1 MRNNESGNNI
11 ILKIIIGVLGVI
23 VLYFGLVAFN
33 VIDGPFSTIDDKK
46 DSITFSI
53 KELEM
58 RKGEVTHLDVI
69 NNNGD
74 AFIFTSSDPSV
85 ATVDDSTG
93 YIEAKK
99 AGVTTI
105 TVQLRKDSNIKDEC
119 IVTVVEPV
127 SSIDVESVSLNK
139 QSLSLKVGDSETLH
153 YTLSPNNANIQ
164 KVTWSTSNKTVATVS
179 KYGEI
184 KAVGVGNAIIKVV
197 TDNGKEAICNVTVT
211 KKSSSEPPKE
221 ENIEVTSI
229 SFESNNIKLKIG
241 SNYNLRSR
249 MTIKPSNATNKKI
262 TWTSSDSSIATVSN
276 GVVTAIK
283 AGTVT
288 VTAKSSNGKTAT
300 CTFVITKSGSTKEVE
315 VTSISFESNNVNMN
329 VGKLYNLKSR
339 MTIKPDNA
347 TNKTIT
353 WTSSNT
359 SIATVNDGLVTALKA
374 GTVKVTAKADN
385 GEKAT
390 CTFVITKSG
399 STKEVEVT
407 SISFESNNINM
418 NVGKLY
424 NLKSRMTIKP
434 DNATNKTVTWT
445 SSNTSVATVKDGV
458 VTALKAG
465 TATVTAKSNNGKT
478 ATCTFVIK
486 AGSTTSDAI
495 SSDGT
500 INNKYFNI
508 VTGSGVNKSTALA
521 NTKGL
526 NEAIS
531 YAKKN
536 GIKNIKL
543 TKGTYVVANIV
554 NKNETI
560 LNAAVQLKSNINFNL
575 NGSTLKMYPNSDA
588 QYSVILV
595 YNIKNAKVY
604 NGTLEGDRQK
614 HTCGDGKTL
623 ILSEDRRVGPD
634 ARKIHKCNDGSKG
647 NGTHEWGMGVRVKD
661 SSSIEIYN
669 LTIKEMTGDGV
680 VVASNKLVFP
690 IVTKN
695 ILVHNNEIYNCRRQ
709 GITIGRVDGLK
720 VYSNNIHNI
729 KGTDPQAGIDVEP
742 DGTKNY
748 IIKTEIYNN
757 KFSNN
762 GVDFS
767 SYNKLKR
774 CTTKNEVNIIIR
786 DNDFDCKKSHTVYLR
801 ESLRKSFT
809 LKDNECQRIRYTG
822 QDYVKC
828 S

>member
-1 MRNNESGNNI
+1 MRNSESENNI

-74 AFIFTSSDPSV
+74 AVIFTSSDPSV

-99 AGVTTI
+99 VGVTTI

-127 SSIDVESVSLNK
+127 SSISVESVSLNK
-139 QSLSLKVGDSETLH
+139 KSLSLKVGDSETLH
-153 YTLSPNNANIQ
+153 YTLSPNNASIQ

-184 KAVGVGNAIIKVV
+184 KAVGVGNAIIRVV
-197 TDNGKEAICNVTVT
+197 TDNGKEAICKVTVT
-211 KKSSSEPPKE
+211 KKSSSEQPE
-221 ENIEVTSI
+221 EEIIEVTSI

-241 SNYNLRSR
+241 SKYNLRSR
-249 MTIKPSNATNKKI
+249 MTIKPSNATNKK
-262 TWTSSDSSIATVSN
+262 
-276 GVVTAIK
+276 
-283 AGTVT
+283 
-288 VTAKSSNGKTAT
+288 
-300 CTFVITKSGSTKEVE
+300 
-315 VTSISFESNNVNMN
+315 
-329 VGKLYNLKSR
+329 
-339 MTIKPDNA
+339 
-347 TNKTIT
+347 IT

-374 GTVKVTAKADN
+374 GTVTVTAKSSN
-385 GEKAT
+385 GKTAT
-390 CTFVITKSG
+390 CTFVISNNS
-399 STKEVEVT
+399 STQEVEVT

-418 NVGKLY
+418 NVGKSY

-486 AGSTTSDAI
+486 NSGSTTSDAI

-536 GIKNIKL
+536 GIKTIKL

-748 IIKTEIYNN
+748 IIKTEIYKN
-757 KFSNN
+757 KFSSNEI
-762 GVDFS
+762 DFS

-822 QDYVKC
+822 QNYVKC
-828 S
+828 G

>member
-1 MRNNESGNNI
+1 MRNSESENNI

-74 AFIFTSSDPSV
+74 AVIFTSSDPSV

-99 AGVTTI
+99 VGVTTI

-127 SSIDVESVSLNK
+127 SSISVESVSLNK
-139 QSLSLKVGDSETLH
+139 KSLSLKVGDSETLH
-153 YTLSPNNANIQ
+153 YTLSPNNASIQ

-184 KAVGVGNAIIKVV
+184 KAVGVGNAIIRVV

-211 KKSSSEPPKE
+211 KKSSSEKPKE
-221 ENIEVTSI
+221 EIIEVTSI
-229 SFESNNIKLKIG
+229 NFESNSIKLKIG

-262 TWTSSDSSIATVSN
+262 TWTSSNTSIATVN
-276 GVVTAIK
+276 DGLVTALK

-300 CTFVITKSGSTKEVE
+300 CTFVI
-315 VTSISFESNNVNMN
+315 SNN
-329 VGKLYNLKSR
+329 
-339 MTIKPDNA
+339 
-347 TNKTIT
+347 
-353 WTSSNT
+353 SST
-359 SIATVNDGLVTALKA
+359 Q
-374 GTVKVTAKADN
+374 
-385 GEKAT
+385 
-390 CTFVITKSG
+390 
-399 STKEVEVT
+399 EVEVT

-418 NVGKLY
+418 NVGKSY

-486 AGSTTSDAI
+486 NSGSTTSDAI

-536 GIKNIKL
+536 GIKTIKL

-748 IIKTEIYNN
+748 IIKTEIYKN
-757 KFSNN
+757 KFSSNEI
-762 GVDFS
+762 DFS

>member
-1 MRNNESGNNI
+1 MRNSESENNI

-74 AFIFTSSDPSV
+74 AVIFTSSDPSV

-99 AGVTTI
+99 VGVTTI

-127 SSIDVESVSLNK
+127 SSISVESVSLNK
-139 QSLSLKVGDSETLH
+139 KSLSLKVGDSETLH
-153 YTLSPNNANIQ
+153 YTLSPNNASIQ

-184 KAVGVGNAIIKVV
+184 KAVGVGNAIIRVV
-197 TDNGKEAICNVTVT
+197 TDNGKEAICKVTVT
-211 KKSSSEPPKE
+211 KKSSSEQPE
-221 ENIEVTSI
+221 EEIIEVTSI

-241 SNYNLRSR
+241 SKYNLRSR
-249 MTIKPSNATNKKI
+249 MTIKPSNATNKK
-262 TWTSSDSSIATVSN
+262 
-276 GVVTAIK
+276 
-283 AGTVT
+283 
-288 VTAKSSNGKTAT
+288 
-300 CTFVITKSGSTKEVE
+300 
-315 VTSISFESNNVNMN
+315 
-329 VGKLYNLKSR
+329 
-339 MTIKPDNA
+339 
-347 TNKTIT
+347 IT

-374 GTVKVTAKADN
+374 GTVTVTAKSSN
-385 GEKAT
+385 GKTAT
-390 CTFVITKSG
+390 CTFVISNNS
-399 STKEVEVT
+399 STQEVEVT

-418 NVGKLY
+418 NVGKSY

-486 AGSTTSDAI
+486 NSGSTTSDAI

-536 GIKNIKL
+536 GIKTIKL

-748 IIKTEIYNN
+748 IIKTEIYKN
-757 KFSNN
+757 KFSSNEI
-762 GVDFS
+762 DFS